1 MKTKDEGWKIIY
13 RTLDSLYKNLEQL
26 LSEHNTSQLR
36 QLDENEKLKICNTLK
51 MIVYLFC
58 KIVEAFEDQD
68 IKAQMTANA
77 ADLTKKGKKT
87 TKRTEESYDWQN
99 NKERGFEVLVK
110 VFSLSI
116 HRVFT
121 PPVVEDEFV
130 RYNLL
135 IILWSITNFI

>member
-1 MKTKDEGWKIIY
+1 MIY

-58 KIVEAFEDQD
+58 KLVEAFEDQD

-77 ADLTKKGKKT
+77 ADLTKRKKT

-135 IILWSITNFI
+135 STFCKILIIL